1 MSLKSVRATADTPPV
16 ALSAADQV
24 LLTAGAHAAVVDELV
39 DLQTARKQAPWT
51 PEQEARYRELRRSEH
66 ELRVSHARA
75 LRRFKAYR
83 LRREQMRAIHDV
95 HPDEAT
101 LAVVAHG
108 LLGAVGVIQGA
119 ATMLIGRS
127 DSLPPAKQLDLLEM
141 IEEQAALLGGVL
153 QDMVRG
159 LPPGLVAGLEQVTEP
174 A

>member
-1 MSLKSVRATADTPPV
+1 VG
-16 ALSAADQV
+16 LSAGDQV

-39 DLQTARKQAPWT
+39 DLQAARKQAPWT
-51 PEQEARYRELRRSEH
+51 PAQEARYRELRRSEH

-83 LRREQMRAIHDV
+83 MRRQQLQAPSEGFAGD
-95 HPDEAT
+95 AT

-108 LLGAVGVIQGA
+108 LLGAVSVIQGA
-119 ATMLIGRS
+119 ASMLIGRS
-127 DSLPPAKQLDLLEM
+127 DSLSEEKQLDLLEM
-141 IEEQAALLGGVL
+141 IDEQAALLGGVL

-159 LPPGLVAGLEQVTEP
+159 LPTEVIADLQQVADT